1 MRNTKQFIDDLREL
15 ALVDSRHVEKDGAPP
30 FVSAFVSRDRET
42 IVELAMP
49 AAGLVIVIEGRKELY
64 WGSSRHLYSPG
75 EAFVLP
81 AGACVS
87 VVNEPDEASGFYR
100 ALFIRFPRELVIEAA
115 RLWPQLAKR
124 PLVAIP
130 SVEIDFT
137 LCSAIVH
144 CGEVLSRTLSSSR
157 RVVDHRVL
165 EVLLL
170 LAEQGALPLASRY
183 FDGSVSDKIR
193 LLIRSRPVFR
203 WNATTIAAE
212 LTTSQATLHRRLRQE
227 GKALSVVLREE
238 RLMIA
243 REILTE
249 GKADIAEAIA
259 AAGYVSRSHFARS
272 FRKAFG
278 FAPSDFRSN
287 QLIER

>member
-1 MRNTKQFIDDLREL
+1 VRNTKQFIDDLSRL
-15 ALVDSRHVEKDGAPP
+15 ALVDNRDAGKDGAPP
-30 FVSAFVSRDRET
+30 FVSAFVSRNRET
-42 IVELAMP
+42 FVELAMP

-64 WGSSRHLYSPG
+64 WGGSRYLYYPG

-81 AGACVS
+81 AGCCAS
-87 VVNEPDEASGFYR
+87 VVNEPDQTSGFYR
-100 ALFIRFPRELVIEAA
+100 ALFIRFPRELIIEAA

-124 PLVAIP
+124 PLVTIP
-130 SVEIDFT
+130 SVKIDFT
-137 LCSAIVH
+137 LCSAIIH
-144 CGEVLSRTLSSSR
+144 CGEVLSRALSSSR

-170 LAEQGALPLASRY
+170 LAEQGALPLASKY

-193 LLIRSRPVFR
+193 LLVRSRPAFR
-203 WNATTIAAE
+203 WNAVAIAAE
-212 LTTSQATLHRRLRQE
+212 LTMSQATLHRRLRQE
-227 GKALSVVLREE
+227 GKALITVLREE
-238 RLMIA
+238 RMMIA

-278 FAPSDFRSN
+278 SAPSDFRSS
-287 QLIER
+287 QVIDR